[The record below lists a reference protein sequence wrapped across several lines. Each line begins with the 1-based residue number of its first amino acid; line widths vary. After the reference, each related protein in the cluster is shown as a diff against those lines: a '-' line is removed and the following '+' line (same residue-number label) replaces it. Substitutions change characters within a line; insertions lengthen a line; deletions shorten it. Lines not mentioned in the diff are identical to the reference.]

1 MVYACFLMKIYTK
14 TGDDGTTGLQG
25 GTRVGKSNPRI
36 IAYGT
41 VDELNSNLGVVLSEN
56 TDEQVKQILTQ
67 IQNELFILG
76 SDLSN
81 PDSNDSSNRI
91 SKEMIKHLEDN
102 IDEFEKEL
110 KPLTNFILPGGAKIA
125 ALIHQARTVARRA
138 EICVVELQKTQKIN
152 NFCLQYL
159 NRLSDLLFV
168 LGRIMNKRN
177 NSEDVIW
184 KPKKDTL

>member
-1 MVYACFLMKIYTK
+1 MKIYTK

-25 GTRVGKSNPRI
+25 GIRISKSNPRI

-56 TDEQVKQILTQ
+56 SDDQLKQVLTK
-67 IQNELFILG
+67 IQNELFVLG

-81 PDSNDSSNRI
+81 ININDNSNRI
-91 SKEMIKHLEDN
+91 SSNMVNQLEDT

-110 KPLTNFILPGGAKIA
+110 KQITNFILPGGVKIA
-125 ALIHQARTVARRA
+125 ALLHQSRTVARRA
-138 EICVVELQKTQKIN
+138 ETCVVELQKTEKIN
-152 NFCLQYL
+152 NLCLQYL

-168 LGRIMNKRN
+168 LGRVMNKRN

>member
-1 MVYACFLMKIYTK
+1 MKIYTK

-25 GTRVGKSNPRI
+25 GTRISKTNPRI

-56 TDEQVKQILTQ
+56 TDEQIKQVLTQ
-67 IQNELFILG
+67 IQNELFVLG
-76 SDLSN
+76 ADLSN
-81 PDSNDSSNRI
+81 PDNNNKTNRI
-91 SKEMIKHLEDN
+91 SSEMIKNLESY
-102 IDEFEKEL
+102 IDEFENEL
-110 KPLTNFILPGGAKIA
+110 NPLTNFILPGGIKIA

-152 NFCLQYL
+152 NLCLQYL

-168 LGRIMNKRN
+168 LGRVLNKRN
-177 NSEDVIW
+177 DSEDVIW